1 MSYNKNNLEL
11 ESHFLPRLTKLNLLK
26 SYEHKG
32 YFYSINDKKEL
43 MSAKIKLKN
52 L

>member
-11 ESHFLPRLTKLNLLK
+11 ESHFLPKLTKLNLLK

-43 MSAKIKLKN
+43 MNAKIKLKN